1 MTIVS
6 EKKKFDG
13 SVVKQAEAVA
23 GDGTGVVTLIA
34 RNGKFPTAS
43 LTLLCRTA

>member
-1 MTIVS
+1 VS

-34 RNGKFPTAS
+34 RNGKSFLS
-43 LTLLCRTA
+43 YHRYLTNYVCV